1 MGKQDVTQ
9 MKFFRDTKRFAD
21 IWNGLAFNGRQVV
34 KWDELEEISPVGLA
48 VNKELK
54 TKKTADIV
62 MAATGTGERL
72 AILIAENQLS
82 TDYSM
87 IVRVLLREV
96 MEYDRQVSEIIKK
109 NRDELRSMKGRKKS
123 DVSGEN
129 KNLTA
134 GEYMYLFKKTDRLK
148 PVSTLVLY
156 WNSEPWDGAKTLHD
170 IVDFSKCEE
179 MREIS
184 ANFKL
189 NIVNI
194 DTLKNSDEVFKN
206 RDVKDVVNLYQKRND
221 KTAFKEY
228 IDTQKIFDRESI
240 EVITEMVTSK
250 ELKAYMQNNTANEGG
265 DLDMCKAIT
274 DLIQDGKAEGKA
286 EGKIEAY
293 VNFIN
298 KGKATVSEAAS
309 MLGITEEK
317 FYEQAEAYGFKI
329 ASGC

>member
-34 KWDELEEISPVGLA
+34 KWDELEEISPIGLA

-62 MAATGTGERL
+62 MASTGTGERL

-82 TDYSM
+82 IDYSM
-87 IVRVLLREV
+87 IVRVLLREF

-109 NRDELRSMKGRKKS
+109 NRDELRTMKGRKKTEDS
-123 DVSGEN
+123 IEN

-156 WNSEPWDGAKTLHD
+156 WNSAPWDGAETLHD
-170 IVDFSKCEE
+170 LVDFSKCEE
-179 MREIS
+179 MRKIS
-184 ANFKL
+184 ANYKL
-189 NIVNI
+189 NIVII
-194 DTLKNSDEVFKN
+194 DSLENSDKLFRN

-228 IDTQKIFDRESI
+228 IDTQKVFDRESI

-250 ELKAYMQNNTANEGG
+250 ELKAYMQNNTDNEGG
-265 DLDMCKAIT
+265 DIDMCKAIT
-274 DLIQDGKAEGKA
+274 DLIQDGKEEGKA
-286 EGKIEAY
+286 EGKIETL
-293 VNFIN
+293 VDLIN
-298 KGKATVSEAAS
+298 DGDMTVEKAAS
-309 MLGITEEK
+309 KMQITEKEFCK
-317 FYEQAEAYGFKI
+317 QAEAYGFKL
-329 ASGC
+329 ACSN